1 MIKTFWV
8 AAALVGSAAIL
19 SAQAIDPDTFKV
31 NYFSNNPPSICD
43 GNGNSVS
50 CVVQPDGIP
59 DSTVRITNVGTS
71 GGNLC
76 ADIYVFDPY
85 QELAEC
91 CSCKITPDGLLTL
104 SVGYNLT
111 SNTLTG
117 VPLSTGAIKI
127 VSSSTCNASAP
138 KPASG
143 IRAWG
148 THGQIGISATFVLT
162 ETEFLDAG
170 LSAVEL
176 SRLSAEC
183 SAIQLDGSNH
193 GTCSCGNGPPV

>member
-1 MIKTFWV
+1 MIKTLWV

-31 NYFSNNPPSICD
+31 NYFSSNPPNNCAGI
-43 GNGNSVS
+43 GNSIN
-50 CVVQPDGIP
+50 CLIQTDGIS
-59 DSTVRITNVGTS
+59 DGAVRITNVGTS

-104 SVGYNLT
+104 SVSDNLT
-111 SNTLTG
+111 ANTLTG
-117 VPLSTGAIKI
+117 VPLSSGVIKI
-127 VSSSTCNASAP
+127 VSSSTCNATAP
-138 KPASG
+138 KPAPG

-148 THGQIGISATFVLT
+148 THIQLGISATFVET

-176 SRLSAEC
+176 SRLGSEC
-183 SAIQLDGSNH
+183 SGVQLIGSGH
-193 GTCSCGNGPPV
+193 GKCSCGGGTGI

>member
-1 MIKTFWV
+1 
-8 AAALVGSAAIL
+8 
-19 SAQAIDPDTFKV
+19 
-31 NYFSNNPPSICD
+31 
-43 GNGNSVS
+43 
-50 CVVQPDGIP
+50 
-59 DSTVRITNVGTS
+59 
-71 GGNLC
+71 
-76 ADIYVFDPY
+76 VFDPY

-148 THGQIGISATFVLT
+148 THTQIGISLTSVQT
-162 ETEFLDAG
+162 ETEFQDSG
-170 LSAVEL
+170 LSAAEL

-183 SAIQLDGSNH
+183 SGIQLDGSNH
-193 GTCSCGNGPPV
+193 GRCSCGTMPPP

>member
-1 MIKTFWV
+1 MIKTLLV
-8 AAALVGSAAIL
+8 ATALVGSAAIL
-19 SAQAIDPDTFKV
+19 SAQAIDPDTYKV
-31 NYFSNNPPSICD
+31 NYFSDNLSICSGID
-43 GNGNSVS
+43 NGVTCNV
-50 CVVQPDGIP
+50 PTIP
-59 DSTVRITNVGTS
+59 LDTVRVTNVGTS

-104 SVGYNLT
+104 SVSYNLT

-117 VPLSTGAIKI
+117 VPLSTGVIKM

-138 KPASG
+138 KPAPG

-148 THGQIGISATFVLT
+148 THVQTGGTWAET
-162 ETEFLDAG
+162 ETEFQDAG

-183 SAIQLDGSNH
+183 SAIQLDGSGH
-193 GTCSCGNGPPV
+193 GLCSCGTIPPP